1 MGPLPD
7 WQTLAERESPPPVRP
22 ASVLLETARPDL
34 AAVVEQ
40 ALTDVLPDRVRP
52 VQFHRV
58 AALDLDGPR
67 AAPALDPK
75 QFARNLRQPHLLEGQ
90 PWPSG
95 GARVPEKRVP
105 VFLG

>member
-1 MGPLPD
+1 
-7 WQTLAERESPPPVRP
+7 
-22 ASVLLETARPDL
+22 
-34 AAVVEQ
+34 
-40 ALTDVLPDRVRP
+40 VRP

-95 GARVPEKRVP
+95 GARVPEK
-105 VFLG
+105 LGGSVILRLARPAKTLSVSRF

>member
-40 ALTDVLPDRVRP
+40 ALTDVLPDRMRTERIHGVE
-52 VQFHRV
+52 
-58 AALDLDGPR
+58 ALDLDRPRTAGPLCQENRPSWHLGR
-67 AAPALDPK
+67 AVAAC
-75 QFARNLRQPHLLEGQ
+75 
-90 PWPSG
+90 
-95 GARVPEKRVP
+95 
-105 VFLG
+105 